1 MSVIDS
7 KAKVQKTSGR
17 SLLLIQ
23 VDIGQ
28 HLYPVLV

>member
-1 MSVIDS
+1 L
-7 KAKVQKTSGR
+7 KVQKTSGR